1 MAKTKEE
8 LVTMI
13 ETELVDPTSNKIT
26 GESVKAVLTD
36 IVDAIGTGSALEYWA
51 VPETGAG
58 DELEVVVMVATY
70 VRGEASNGLVIG
82 GAIAAVGVAFGGTLL
97 AFAYD
102 PTLTITMEGDSITA
116 AELLAVEGVDLTAL
130 GYTQITKE
138 EFFST
143 ETTTTE

>member
-26 GESVKAVLTD
+26 GESVKAVLTN

-58 DELEVVVMVATY
+58 DELEYVVMAATY
-70 VRGEASNGLVIG
+70 VRGYADGLIIGGVIAGLV
-82 GAIAAVGVAFGGTLL
+82 VAFGGTLL

-102 PTLTITMEGDSITA
+102 PTLTITMEGTSITTTEYL
-116 AELLAVEGVDLTAL
+116 AEVGVDLTAL

-143 ETTTTE
+143 DTTTTE